1 LFDPGAGGYGGGS
14 GGYSEP
20 YALSFGPGGYSSG
33 GAFGGGGEGSG
44 PYAGGG
50 GGGGV
55 GGGGGGATGNLYYSC
70 AQGGIGGFGGGG
82 GGTGGGTCS
91 FNAAGSVFGGGAGG
105 SNSGIAGNGGNGLG
119 GAIFNQLGEVYLYA
133 VIFSGN
139 TAAGG
144 VSPGGSVGNGLGGAV
159 ANLDGELWMTD
170 VTASSD
176 SALNGSGGA
185 GQGSEVYVT
194 SDAGGLTSAA
204 QTPNAAL
211 HLVGTPIP
219 SSAIALNQVS
229 GMATVTTSEPVG
241 ESGGTFTVT
250 VPITQAGTIGPAPYI
265 VTGGVLTTVYTGAPG
280 STDFNPVS
288 GGTCTQGATFTV
300 GQTCTVNYSFTPTA
314 VGQREGAVIILNSTF
329 QALGTAF
336 VSDTGQGTQI
346 AFAPG
351 TQSTIAGDWEDGVGG
366 TAVDGYGNIYV
377 AEVYDGT
384 IELISKNQYGGY
396 SPPTVVIS
404 GLGMPTSVAVDGAG
418 DIFFTDWLYSSVY
431 ELQSY
436 GTLVSLGLDVGWSSP
451 QSVAVD
457 AQGNAFVT
465 DFNQGAVFE
474 LPWTGTGFG
483 PSVALPSY
491 NFGYMAN
498 VAVDPADNV
507 YVTDNDNN
515 QVVEYPFTASGYG
528 TPIVIPVNTP
538 SLWGIATDGVGNLYL
553 SDSST
558 GTVMSM
564 LAQPGWQFGPPTTVA
579 TGVNSPLGM
588 TVDPNGNIFVAPGG
602 GTQLVEVQQGTP
614 AAINFL
620 TPTQVGLND
629 TADGTQTVTVASIG
643 NLPLVFNTPSSGA
656 NPSYSPN
663 FPVAPGAKGLCAP
676 GSLEPGSTCAVSAIF
691 APKVDG
697 ANQGQ
702 VVLTDNGGNGTQTIN
717 LTGTAIATPAAM
729 STPTPGSALSG
740 SSATFT
746 WTTGSGVSSYLLHVG
761 TTGQGSYNVTNTGS
775 LHSTSTTITG
785 IPTTGGTLYVRL
797 YSYIGGAYQY
807 IDYTYTEA
815 TSTPSAMTSPA
826 PGSVLTGASAT
837 FSWTAGVG
845 VTQYNLHI
853 GTTGAGSTNVATT
866 GSITTLSHTVFA
878 IPTTGA
884 TLYVRLYSFISGAW
898 QYIDYTYT
906 EASPGVP
913 AVMST
918 PAPSSTLSGSSATF
932 TWTAGS
938 QVTQYNVHVGT
949 TGPGSSNIAASGSI
963 TALTYSA
970 SGIPTSGGALNVRL
984 YSLISGAWQ
993 YNDYTYAEASLAA
1006 PAVMSTPAPSS
1017 TLTGSSATFTWT
1029 TGTGVSQYL
1038 IHVGTT
1044 GPGSY
1049 NVVNTGTLHTTSTT
1063 IPGIPT
1069 TGATLNVR
1077 LYSFINSAWQYNDY
1091 TYTEYLPP
1099 APATMTSPAQGSTLS
1114 GSSATFTWTTGT
1126 GVSQYLIHVGT
1137 TGPGSY
1143 NVVNTGTLHT
1153 TSTTITGIPTTGATL
1168 NVRLYSFINSAWQY
1182 NDYTYT
1188 AQ

>member
-1 LFDPGAGGYGGGS
+1 
-14 GGYSEP
+14 
-20 YALSFGPGGYSSG
+20 
-33 GAFGGGGEGSG
+33 
-44 PYAGGG
+44 
-50 GGGGV
+50 
-55 GGGGGGATGNLYYSC
+55 
-70 AQGGIGGFGGGG
+70 
-82 GGTGGGTCS
+82 
-91 FNAAGSVFGGGAGG
+91 
-105 SNSGIAGNGGNGLG
+105 
-119 GAIFNQLGEVYLYA
+119 
-133 VIFSGN
+133 
-139 TAAGG
+139 
-144 VSPGGSVGNGLGGAV
+144 
-159 ANLDGELWMTD
+159 
-170 VTASSD
+170 
-176 SALNGSGGA
+176 
-185 GQGSEVYVT
+185 
-194 SDAGGLTSAA
+194 
-204 QTPNAAL
+204 
-211 HLVGTPIP
+211 
-219 SSAIALNQVS
+219 
-229 GMATVTTSEPVG
+229 
-241 ESGGTFTVT
+241 
-250 VPITQAGTIGPAPYI
+250 
-265 VTGGVLTTVYTGAPG
+265 
-280 STDFNPVS
+280 
-288 GGTCTQGATFTV
+288 
-300 GQTCTVNYSFTPTA
+300 
-314 VGQREGAVIILNSTF
+314 
-329 QALGTAF
+329 
-336 VSDTGQGTQI
+336 
-346 AFAPG
+346 
-351 TQSTIAGDWEDGVGG
+351 
-366 TAVDGYGNIYV
+366 
-377 AEVYDGT
+377 
-384 IELISKNQYGGY
+384 
-396 SPPTVVIS
+396 
-404 GLGMPTSVAVDGAG
+404 
-418 DIFFTDWLYSSVY
+418 
-431 ELQSY
+431 
-436 GTLVSLGLDVGWSSP
+436 
-451 QSVAVD
+451 
-457 AQGNAFVT
+457 
-465 DFNQGAVFE
+465 
-474 LPWTGTGFG
+474 
-483 PSVALPSY
+483 
-491 NFGYMAN
+491 
-498 VAVDPADNV
+498 
-507 YVTDNDNN
+507 
-515 QVVEYPFTASGYG
+515 
-528 TPIVIPVNTP
+528 
-538 SLWGIATDGVGNLYL
+538 LWGIATDGVGNLYL

-761 TTGQGSYNVTNTGS
+761 TTGQGSNNVA
-775 LHSTSTTITG
+775 STSALHTTTDTITG

-837 FSWTAGVG
+837 FAWTAGAG

-884 TLYVRLYSFISGAW
+884 TLYVRLYSLISGAW

-1063 IPGIPT
+1063 I
-1069 TGATLNVR
+1069 
-1077 LYSFINSAWQYNDY
+1077 
-1091 TYTEYLPP
+1091 
-1099 APATMTSPAQGSTLS
+1099 
-1114 GSSATFTWTTGT
+1114 
-1126 GVSQYLIHVGT
+1126 
-1137 TGPGSY
+1137 
-1143 NVVNTGTLHT
+1143 
-1153 TSTTITGIPTTGATL
+1153 TGIPTTGATL